1 MSLHKMANMQ
11 ILPIPRFAMTAVT
24 ATRPEMPRV
33 SASQLVAGMQ
43 KVSSAVMTHGAVVIT
58 KHDEPTMVLMSM
70 DRFLK
75 LEQAAAP
82 NLDALTQQFDTL
94 FARMQGDAAAQ
105 NMADAFAMSADEL
118 ADAAVQMAR

>member
-1 MSLHKMANMQ
+1 MA
-11 ILPIPRFAMTAVT
+11 
-24 ATRPEMPRV
+24 
-33 SASQLVAGMQ
+33 
-43 KVSSAVMTHGAVVIT
+43 HGAVVIT

-70 DRFLK
+70 DRYLK

-118 ADAAVQMAR
+118 ADAAVQLAR

>member
-1 MSLHKMANMQ
+1 M
-11 ILPIPRFAMTAVT
+11 F
-24 ATRPEMPRV
+24 PRV
-33 SASQLVAGMQ
+33 SATQLVAGMQ
-43 KVSSAVMTHGAVVIT
+43 KVSSAVMAHGAVVIT

-70 DRFLK
+70 ERFRK

-82 NLDALTQQFDTL
+82 NLDALTQQFDTM

-118 ADAAVQMAR
+118 AEAAAQMAR